1 MITSCFLGNIYKKK
15 AAIANRNLGIIF
27 KSFTYLDKEISLCL
41 YKSLVRPHLEYAKH
55 KIADCLDYA
64 YSLVKGGISLHLKD
78 KESVGNLIESW
89 SGEVFGGNT
98 RPYLPKTVTSIVTA
112 FLSDVPVNIFI

>member
-1 MITSCFLGNIYKKK
+1 M
-15 AAIANRNLGIIF
+15 
-27 KSFTYLDKEISLCL
+27 
-41 YKSLVRPHLEYAKH
+41 VRPYIEYAKH

-78 KESVGNLIESW
+78 KENVGNLIESW

-112 FLSDVPVNIFI
+112 FLSDIPVNIFI